1 MKDKIND
8 LIFLQDCDN
17 RIQEIINKKNE
28 GPLRIKKLED
38 EVNSAES
45 KFQEEHNRLEL
56 FKKDRRG
63 IEQEIQDF
71 VDNMEKSTIKLSN
84 IKSNKEYRAA
94 LKEIE
99 DFKKSKFQAE
109 DKAIQLMEEIED
121 LEKKC
126 RENKEKQAEL
136 VIRFEK
142 GRDVISK
149 ELDSLDRELKSL
161 EKKRGDY
168 AQTIDQEL
176 LKRYLFLKDH
186 KGGRAI
192 SPVVGG
198 VCQACYMGM
207 PPQKFNESIKGQ
219 SLLTC
224 PNCDRIIY
232 WGEDEHYQ
240 KALNQV

>member
-17 RIQEIINKKNE
+17 RIQEIINRKNE

-38 EVNSAES
+38 ELNSDES
-45 KFQEEHNRLEL
+45 KFQEEYNRLEL
-56 FKKDRRG
+56 LKKDRRA
-63 IEQEIQDF
+63 IEQEIQDYE
-71 VDNMEKSTIKLSN
+71 DKMEKSAIKLSN

-99 DFKKSKFQAE
+99 DFKKSKLQTE
-109 DKAIQLMEEIED
+109 DKAIQFMEEIDD

-136 VIRFEK
+136 ITKFEK
-142 GRDVISK
+142 ERDVISK
-149 ELDSLDRELKSL
+149 ELDGLDREFKSL
-161 EKKRGDY
+161 EKKRDDF
-168 AQTIDQEL
+168 AKTIDQEL

-186 KGGRAI
+186 KRGRAI

-198 VCQACYMGM
+198 VCQACHMGM

-240 KALNQV
+240 NALNQF

>member
-28 GPLRIKKLED
+28 GPLTIKKLED
-38 EVNSAES
+38 ELNDAES

-63 IEQEIQDF
+63 IEQEIQDY
-71 VDNMEKSTIKLSN
+71 VDKMEKSTIKLSN

-99 DFKKSKFQAE
+99 DFKKGKFQTE

-126 RENKEKQAEL
+126 RENKEKQTEL
-136 VIRFEK
+136 ITKFEK

-149 ELDSLDRELKSL
+149 ELDGLDRELKSL
-161 EKKRGDY
+161 EKKRDDF
-168 AQTIDQEL
+168 AKTIDQEL

-198 VCQACYMGM
+198 VCQACHMGM

-240 KALNQV
+240 KALNQF

>member
-1 MKDKIND
+1 MKDKMND

-28 GPLRIKKLED
+28 GPLRIKKLEN
-38 EVNSAES
+38 ELNSAEV

-56 FKKDRRG
+56 FKKDKRG

-71 VDNMEKSTIKLSN
+71 VDKMEKSTIKLSN

-99 DFKKSKFQAE
+99 DFKKNKFQTE
-109 DKAIQLMEEIED
+109 DKAIQLMEEIDD

-126 RENKEKQAEL
+126 RENKKKQAEL
-136 VIRFEK
+136 ITKFEK

-149 ELDSLDRELKSL
+149 ELDGLDRELKSF
-161 EKKRGDY
+161 EKKRGDF

-186 KGGRAI
+186 KGGWAI
-192 SPVVGG
+192 SPAVGG
-198 VCQACYMGM
+198 VCQACHMGM
-207 PPQKFNESIKGQ
+207 PPQRFNESIKGQ

-240 KALNQV
+240 KVLNQL

>member
-38 EVNSAES
+38 ELNSVES

-56 FKKDRRG
+56 FKKDRRW

-99 DFKKSKFQAE
+99 DFK
-109 DKAIQLMEEIED
+109 
-121 LEKKC
+121 
-126 RENKEKQAEL
+126 
-136 VIRFEK
+136 
-142 GRDVISK
+142 
-149 ELDSLDRELKSL
+149 
-161 EKKRGDY
+161 
-168 AQTIDQEL
+168 
-176 LKRYLFLKDH
+176 
-186 KGGRAI
+186 
-192 SPVVGG
+192 
-198 VCQACYMGM
+198 
-207 PPQKFNESIKGQ
+207 
-219 SLLTC
+219 
-224 PNCDRIIY
+224 
-232 WGEDEHYQ
+232 
-240 KALNQV
+240 